1 MANILSANTR
11 NLNYE
16 FLLFVHLVCAD
27 HQIHSKEIVFLN
39 ELANIMNVSTE
50 TIEEKE
56 KIFGQQSNLSFDE
69 IVNKISPLQ
78 QQKVK
83 DTIMKIAKIDGYFAP
98 LEQTMIANIVKAW
111 DGYNADVS
119 WIYREAEKSNE
130 TQLNNQRNNSNQ
142 FSLTDNIRKQTNS
155 LFSTILGGVK
165 QITPQDVKERIE
177 KIQHKILLSG
187 VEYDKA
193 LKKCAVIAY
202 EDYRFAEKSLNNTE
216 STLRTLESDLQLA
229 ISSIQNRIKTQGK
242 ATSLQEV
249 TDLLEST
256 KSSLIN
262 EIVKKIAEVRNAL
275 DSKQRAL
282 SHFNVAFMGK
292 TKAGK
297 STLHAVITGE
307 GWNSIGIGKQRTTR
321 FNRVYEWKNIRI
333 IDTPGIGAAERDGR
347 KDEEIARSIVD
358 ESDVICYVVSN
369 DSIQPTELSWMRL
382 LKENNKPLIVLL
394 NLWDGID
401 KDEEKLKRFLK
412 KPDKLFLKKGEGKN
426 GVDGH
431 INRIQKECIKYY
443 GDNYFDIIPVM
454 LLAAQLSL
462 NPKTEQHKEKQKEL
476 FQASRIQDF
485 LNSIRVSI
493 LEYGE
498 IRRSQNI
505 LGSTVGKIEEPNQWI
520 TNQQKGY
527 KDLKDKFFHKKKY
540 FNKQVIQAGE
550 DSQRFLKEKIE
561 EVFNDVLREIGS
573 FADQNWNADENIM
586 QKKWEEKCKEIRFED
601 RLNNYHKEAESKFD
615 FLAQETIE
623 EIGKEFQLIAEINK
637 FNFGFTKQDADMFF
651 RNMMKGASIV
661 LSIAGLITS
670 FFAPPVAMA
679 LRLVGGA
686 VNLMS
691 NFFKSQ
697 EEKKGKAIKNI
708 KDSLTKQIDE
718 QKKDFT
724 KQSSENLKTHCN
736 SVKNSVD
743 DYFSVMIESLDSI
756 SNQLIK
762 SQQNL
767 AEESL
772 YLNTAYAKRII
783 DWHLKKYESLTEE
796 NMRKAI
802 KSVKR
807 NFGYKIEIQTQ
818 IKFPID
824 KGRMNTLKNILQED
838 INLT

>member
-1 MANILSANTR
+1 MANILNTNTR
-11 NLNYE
+11 NLDYE

-27 HQIHSKEIVFLN
+27 RQIHSKEIVFLN
-39 ELANIMNVSTE
+39 ELANIMNVNTE

-69 IVNKISPLQ
+69 IVNKIPPSR
-78 QQKVK
+78 QQKIK
-83 DTIMKIAKIDGYFAP
+83 DTIIKIAKIDNYFAP
-98 LEQTMIANIVKAW
+98 LEQNMIANIIKIW

-119 WIYREAEKSNE
+119 WIYREAEKFNKIQ
-130 TQLNNQRNNSNQ
+130 TNNQKNNLNQ
-142 FSLTDNIRKQTNS
+142 SSFTDNIRKQTNS
-155 LFSTILGGVK
+155 VLSTVLGGVK
-165 QITPQDVKERIE
+165 QITPRDVKERIE

-187 VEYDKA
+187 VEYDESIG
-193 LKKCAVIAY
+193 KCAAIAY
-202 EDYRFAEKSLNNTE
+202 EDYKFAEKSLINTE
-216 STLRTLESDLQLA
+216 STLRILESDLELA

-242 ATSLQEV
+242 ANSLQEV

-262 EIVKKIAEVRNAL
+262 EIVKKIADIRNAL

-307 GWNSIGIGKQRTTR
+307 DWNSIGIGKQRTTR

-333 IDTPGIGAAERDGR
+333 IDTPGIGAAEGDGR
-347 KDEEIARSIVD
+347 KDEEIAKSIVD
-358 ESDVICYVVSN
+358 ESDVICYVVTN
-369 DSIQPTELSWMRL
+369 DSTQETELSWMRL

-394 NLWDGID
+394 NLKHGID
-401 KDEEKLKRFLK
+401 RDEKALKRFLD
-412 KPDKLFLKKGEGKN
+412 KPDKLFFKKGEGGN
-426 GVDGH
+426 GIDGH
-431 INRIQKECIKYY
+431 INRIQKDCTKYY

-527 KDLKDKFFHKKKY
+527 KDLKDKFFYKKKY
-540 FNKQVIQAGE
+540 FNEQVIQAGE
-550 DSQRFLKEKIE
+550 DSQKFLQEKIE

-573 FADQNWNADENIM
+573 FADKNWNADENTM
-586 QKKWEEKCKEIRFED
+586 KKKWEEKCKEIRFED
-601 RLNNYHKEAESKFD
+601 RLNNHQKEAESKFD

-623 EIGKEFQLIAEINK
+623 EIGKEFQLIAEINR

-670 FFAPPVAMA
+670 FFAPPVAIA
-679 LRLVGGA
+679 LKLIGTAASWIG
-686 VNLMS
+686 NL
-691 NFFKSQ
+691 FESQ
-697 EEKKGKAIKNI
+697 EKKKEKAIRNI
-708 KDSLTKQIDE
+708 KASLTKQIDE

-724 KQSSENLKTHCN
+724 KQSSENLRTHCN

-756 SNQLIK
+756 SNQLLK
-762 SQQNL
+762 SQQSL
-767 AEESL
+767 VEESL
-772 YLNTAYAKRII
+772 YLNTAYAKRIV
-783 DWHLKKYESLTEE
+783 DWYLKKYESLTEE
-796 NMRKAI
+796 NMRKTI

-818 IKFPID
+818 IKFSID

-838 INLT
+838 ISLA

>member
-1 MANILSANTR
+1 MENILNTNAR
-11 NLNYE
+11 NLDYE
-16 FLLFVHLVCAD
+16 FLLFIQLVCAD
-27 HQIHSKEIVFLN
+27 RQIHSKEIVFLN
-39 ELANIMNVSTE
+39 ELANTMNVSIE

-56 KIFGQQSNLSFDE
+56 KILSQQSDLSLDK
-69 IVNKISPLQ
+69 IVNKISPTQ

-83 DTIMKIAKIDGYFAP
+83 DILIKIAKIDDYFAP
-98 LEQTMIANIVKAW
+98 LEQSMIANIIKDW

-119 WIYREAEKSNE
+119 WIYREAEKFNK
-130 TQLNNQRNNSNQ
+130 TQINNQKNSSTQ
-142 FSLTDNIRKQTNS
+142 SSLTDNIRKQTNS

-165 QITPQDVKERIE
+165 YITPQNVKERIE

-187 VEYDKA
+187 VEYNESIE
-193 LKKCAVIAY
+193 KCAVIAY
-202 EDYRFAEKSLNNTE
+202 EDYKFAEKSLINTE
-216 STLRTLESDLQLA
+216 STLRILESDLQLA

-242 ATSLQEV
+242 ANSLQEV

-307 GWNSIGIGKQRTTR
+307 DWNSIGIGKQRTTR

-333 IDTPGIGAAERDGR
+333 VDTPGIGAAEEDGR

-358 ESDVICYVVSN
+358 ESDVICYVVRN
-369 DSIQPTELSWMRL
+369 DSIQPTELTWMRL

-394 NLWDGID
+394 NICEGID
-401 KDEEKLKRFLK
+401 KDEERLKRFLK

-426 GVDGH
+426 GIDGH
-431 INRIQKECIKYY
+431 INRIQKECIRYY

-520 TNQQKGY
+520 TNQQNGY
-527 KDLKDKFFHKKKY
+527 KDLKEKFLYKKKY
-540 FNKQVIQAGE
+540 FNEQVIQAGE
-550 DSQRFLKEKIE
+550 DSQKFLKEKIE
-561 EVFNDVLREIGS
+561 EVFNDARKEIGK
-573 FADQNWNADENIM
+573 FVDTNWNADENTM
-586 QKKWEEKCKEIRFED
+586 KKKWKEKCQEIRFED
-601 RLNNYHKEAESKFD
+601 RLNNHLKEAQSKFD

-670 FFAPPVAMA
+670 VFAPPVALA
-679 LRLVGGA
+679 LKLIGTA
-686 VNLMS
+686 ANLIG
-691 NFFKSQ
+691 NLFEPQ
-697 EEKKGKAIKNI
+697 EKKKEKAITNI
-708 KDSLTKQIDE
+708 TNSLTKQIDE
-718 QKKDFT
+718 QQKYFA
-724 KQSSENLKTHCN
+724 KQSSENLRTHCKSVEN
-736 SVKNSVD
+736 SID

-756 SNQLIK
+756 SSQLIK

-767 AEESL
+767 IKESL
-772 YLNTAYAKRII
+772 YLNTAYAKRIL
-783 DWHLKKYESLTEE
+783 DWYLNKNESLTEE
-796 NMRKAI
+796 NMRKTI

-818 IKFPID
+818 TKFSID
-824 KGRMNTLKNILQED
+824 KGRMSTLKNILQED
-838 INLT
+838 LSLT